1 MPSLLSLACCLLSV
15 FLFFS
20 CNNTAPKPI
29 ANSEYLR
36 MDLALGYDLQKPD
49 KEVKLSNKLKE
60 ISGLTYVPE
69 EGLVTVQDE
78 KGALYWL
85 DKKGDIDRV
94 VDFSADGDYEGL
106 AFNGKHL
113 FALRSDG
120 VLFKIRRWQEDKK
133 KTKTKVINTNLG
145 EINDTEGLAFH
156 PEKQQLWIACKGSA
170 TIGQERYYERAI
182 YAYDLTLD
190 SFFVKPVFTLSRHQL
205 QQFVRKNM
213 RQHPDYS
220 YYKKLLRKEKPN
232 MPLQPS
238 AIAIHPLT
246 QEVYILCSVGSSL
259 LVLDKSYAIK
269 SLHYLSDEEFE
280 QPEGLAFNEKGDLF
294 LSSEGKKKRA
304 RVYQFDYNP

>member
-1 MPSLLSLACCLLSV
+1 MPSFLSFSCCIFCA
-15 FLFFS
+15 FLIFS
-20 CNNTAPKPI
+20 CNNNAPKPL
-29 ANSEYLR
+29 ANSDSHR
-36 MDLALGYDLQKPD
+36 MDLALGYDFQKAD
-49 KEVKLSNKLKE
+49 KEIKLSNKLRE

-120 VLFKIRRWQEDKK
+120 VLFKIRRWQEEEK
-133 KTKTKVINTNLG
+133 KTKTKVIDTNLG
-145 EINDTEGLAFH
+145 ELNDTEGLAFH
-156 PEKQQLWIACKGSA
+156 PEKEQLWIACKGSA
-170 TIGQERYYERAI
+170 AIGQERYYERAV
-182 YAYDLTLD
+182 YAYDLALD
-190 SFFVKPVFTLSRHQL
+190 SFLVKPVLVVSRQDL
-205 QQFVRKNM
+205 QQFIRKNM

-220 YYKKLLRKEKPN
+220 YYKKLLRKEKPT

-246 QEVYILCSVGSSL
+246 QEIYLLCSVGNSL
-259 LVLDKSYAIK
+259 LVLDKSHHIK
-269 SLHYLSDEEFE
+269 SLCYLSPEQFE

-294 LSSEGKKKRA
+294 LSSEGQKKRA